1 MLATYLLKH
10 FLQIFVLVFF
20 VVFFSLGSVSVNL
33 FGSNRE
39 LRPAILCFFFSV
51 SWVSCF
57 FGFVV
62 LYAQRLISGNFL
74 CSPPQPHS
82 HRVSPLRPHPIP
94 PKPKAQQSNKKK
106 DCKPN
111 PKGEIRYRDL
121 GPAILLFCFF
131 VGFVFCFAIL
141 NLVFEQVCVFVVL
154 FDYVVFAQR

>member
-62 LYAQRLISGNFL
+62 LYA
-74 CSPPQPHS
+74 
-82 HRVSPLRPHPIP
+82 
-94 PKPKAQQSNKKK
+94 
-106 DCKPN
+106 
-111 PKGEIRYRDL
+111 
-121 GPAILLFCFF
+121 
-131 VGFVFCFAIL
+131 
-141 NLVFEQVCVFVVL
+141 
-154 FDYVVFAQR
+154 